1 MKAHIPKQAILIG
14 TVVLL
19 LVGAG
24 AATAIATR
32 THSPGTKPTSTTHA
46 TASRAPTQH
55 AATHSSTVD
64 QKPVTQTTDPT
75 PAGLAC
81 QLLTRSVAQQV
92 LGSNATTSPSGDI
105 SSLAS
110 NDTTLS
116 VCSYASNT
124 SGVQLIVRIP
134 TDSLG
139 VSKNATMF
147 GSAKPQNATTLQGYG
162 QSAYW
167 DNDKHQLN
175 VLDHNNWYIIAR
187 STGTQADAEAVA
199 KALAGKL

>member
-1 MKAHIPKQAILIG
+1 MKVHIPKQAILIS

-19 LVGAG
+19 LGGAG
-24 AATAIATR
+24 AATTIATR
-32 THSPGTKPTSTTHA
+32 AHSPGIKPTSAAHA
-46 TASRAPTQH
+46 AAPHTPTQH
-55 AATHSSTVD
+55 AATPSSTA
-64 QKPVTQTTDPT
+64 QQPAAHTTNT
-75 PAGLAC
+75 APAGLAC
-81 QLLTRSVAQQV
+81 QLLTRSIAQQI
-92 LGSNATTSPSGDI
+92 LGPDVSSSPAGNI

-110 NDTTLS
+110 SDTTLS

-124 SGVQLIVRIP
+124 SGVQLIVRTP

-175 VLDHNNWYIIAR
+175 ILSHNNWYIIAR

-199 KALAGKL
+199 KVLAGKL